1 MPEVKESHLVF
12 YRLCFSCC
20 FTLFLIVLVEVGSAF
35 VLRVK
40 GYPRSNLPQMNE
52 SSVYASEPWGK
63 EYWKEHHEASKFSY
77 EPYVV
82 WKQLPYSGQTVTVES
97 DMHRRTLNSQC
108 DDKAYTIWMLGGSTT
123 WGTGSPDWGTI
134 PSQIAELFSRAG
146 SPVCVRNL
154 AQTGW
159 DNTQEVIEL
168 LLELKRNPHHPN
180 LVVFYD
186 GYNDGYSFY
195 QSGKID
201 AHLNYDLIREQME
214 RPSRERRLGWVT
226 DFLLSTHTARLITG
240 APSPSTLIEGFGVHP
255 PPPPNEAESRKDLD
269 IAYLENLDV
278 VQGLSKDYDFQYVF
292 FWQPV
297 IFAGHKPLTEEES
310 KIRRAYSA
318 GIYET
323 DFQYQDMAKVFRA
336 GGRPHLFDISDVF
349 DDCKQTIYVDY
360 VHVSP
365 EGNRLV
371 AKRMYDILQQAATL
385 PHSDATP
392 AISGRR
398 APEKPTIASHISAAG
413 TFVN

>member
-20 FTLFLIVLVEVGSAF
+20 FTLFLVVLIEVGSAF

-40 GYPRSNLPQMNE
+40 GYPRSKLPQMNE
-52 SSVYASEPWGK
+52 SSVYAAEPWGK
-63 EYWKEHHEASKFSY
+63 QYWKEHLEASKFSY

-97 DMHRRTLNSQC
+97 DLHRRTLNSQC
-108 DDKAYTIWMLGGSTT
+108 DEKAYTIWMLGGSTT

-134 PSQIAELFSRAG
+134 PSQLAALFSKSG

-168 LLELKRNPHHPN
+168 MLELKRNPHHPN
-180 LVVFYD
+180 IVIFYD

-201 AHLNYDLIREQME
+201 AHLNYDLIRELME
-214 RPSRERRLGWVT
+214 RPSRQRRLGWVT

-240 APSPSTLIEGFGVHP
+240 APAPSTLIEGFGVHP
-255 PPPPNEAESRKDLD
+255 PPPPNEADSRKDLE
-269 IAYLENLDV
+269 IAYLANLDG
-278 VQGLSKDYDFQYVF
+278 VQALAKEYGFQYAF

-297 IFAGHKPLTEEES
+297 IFAGHKPLSEEES
-310 KIRRAYSA
+310 KIRSAYSA

-323 DFQYQDMAKVFRA
+323 DFQYQDMVKVFQA

-349 DDCKQTIYVDY
+349 DDSKQTIYVDY
-360 VHVSP
+360 VHISP

-371 AKRMYDILQQAATL
+371 AKRMYEILQQAATL
-385 PHSDATP
+385 PQP
-392 AISGRR
+392 AAAPPVARGGTSERPAVAGRISTVS
-398 APEKPTIASHISAAG
+398 EV
-413 TFVN
+413 VN